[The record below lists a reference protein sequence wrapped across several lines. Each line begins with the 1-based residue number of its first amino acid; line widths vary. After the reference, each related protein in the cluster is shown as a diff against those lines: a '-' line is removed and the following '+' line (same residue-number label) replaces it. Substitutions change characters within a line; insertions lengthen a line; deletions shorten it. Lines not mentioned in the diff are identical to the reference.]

1 MFSVRSDQH
10 FGNIYLGGFGASVAE
25 AKQDFLDSVTEAMNE
40 TGSFSIPEIL
50 FSYDLPSF
58 FNEFDYIN
66 ASKFARSV
74 HINESKMRQ
83 YKSGAAFPNEKTTR
97 KILSAIKR
105 IGAELNSVTL
115 I

>member
-1 MFSVRSDQH
+1 MFSVRSEQH
-10 FGNIYLGGFGASVAE
+10 FGNIYLGGFGTSVAE
-25 AKQDFLDSVTEAMNE
+25 AKQDFQDSVTEAMNE

-74 HINESKMRQ
+74 HINESKMR
-83 YKSGAAFPNEKTTR
+83 
-97 KILSAIKR
+97 AIQKR
-105 IGAELNSVTL
+105 SRLP
-115 I
+115 

>member
-1 MFSVRSDQH
+1 MFSVRS
-10 FGNIYLGGFGASVAE
+10 E
-25 AKQDFLDSVTEAMNE
+25 
-40 TGSFSIPEIL
+40 
-50 FSYDLPSF
+50 
-58 FNEFDYIN
+58 
-66 ASKFARSV
+66 

>member
-1 MFSVRSDQH
+1 MFSVRSEQH

-25 AKQDFLDSVTEAMNE
+25 AKQD
-40 TGSFSIPEIL
+40 
-50 FSYDLPSF
+50 
-58 FNEFDYIN
+58 EFDYIN